1 MTGYV
6 RRRRVVLLGAALLLG
21 LPLGACE
28 TPVEGRNFP
37 QISFSHQA
45 PIRLDVA
52 QLEVEKPQPRPMSPE
67 NIEHELPVSPE
78 AAAERWARER
88 LKPVGNRGVVVVS
101 IEEASFTETK
111 LKRTGGIKGVFTT
124 DQAESYDAKLRMS
137 VKISDLRGEGVARA
151 TASRRQSVR
160 EDITLA
166 QREKIWFKMVEG
178 LIRDLD
184 KELEKQIRAYLGQFI
199 R

>member
-1 MTGYV
+1 MKGTV
-6 RRRRVVLLGAALLLG
+6 LHRPIVLLGAVLVLALS
-21 LPLGACE
+21 LGACE
-28 TPVEGRNFP
+28 TPVEGRKFP

-52 QLEVEKPQPRPMSPE
+52 QIDITKPPMQNLSKD
-67 NIEHELPVSPE
+67 NIEHELPVSLNK
-78 AAAERWARER
+78 AAEIWARER
-88 LKPVGNRGVVVVS
+88 LKPVGNRGVAVVS
-101 IEEASFTETK
+101 IEKASFTETQ
-111 LKRTGGIKGVFTT
+111 LKRTAGIKGAFTT
-124 DQAESYDAKLRMS
+124 DQSERYIADLRMS

-151 TASRRQSVR
+151 EGSRKQTVR

-166 QREKIWFKMVEG
+166 EREKVWFRMVEG

-184 KELEKQIRAYLGQFI
+184 KELEKQMRAYLGQFI